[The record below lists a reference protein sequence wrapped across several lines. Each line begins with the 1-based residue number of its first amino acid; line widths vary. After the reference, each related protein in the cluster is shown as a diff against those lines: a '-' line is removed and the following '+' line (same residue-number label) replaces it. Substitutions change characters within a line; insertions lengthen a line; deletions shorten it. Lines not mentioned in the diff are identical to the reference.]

1 MGSLLHGS
9 RAPIGRFF
17 SGRRS
22 PTGRRSEGLR
32 WSSGVL
38 VAVLEGTAL
47 TELSSDPKP
56 VGRAQASLAGCCD
69 MVSYYNSIAMFPHAG
84 RPAPGPPTAYSPYT
98 HPSYTA
104 TSYQHDTNQNIQLAY
119 AGTFGSADFGTHPPW
134 NHSSWSSFP
143 TSCRSYEWPGL
154 DQGAPPPA
162 DAPATP
168 PSDPALPSP
177 TSPAYHRPDGSQSP
191 APSSEYHYKPALSP
205 PQYKAEPSST
215 SDLVSSQ
222 LGPGDLSE
230 DCPSPASLSSSR
242 PQPARS
248 PYEWMKKP
256 AYPSPPANHDPN
268 GKNQRLY
275 KIYLNEIK
283 SVLTEQECIA
293 ISLICMKRMLKFWL
307 GHIKKYEAGLET
319 DLFYKCHICHM
330 MCKRYS

>member
-1 MGSLLHGS
+1 
-9 RAPIGRFF
+9 
-17 SGRRS
+17 
-22 PTGRRSEGLR
+22 
-32 WSSGVL
+32 
-38 VAVLEGTAL
+38 
-47 TELSSDPKP
+47 
-56 VGRAQASLAGCCD
+56 
-69 MVSYYNSIAMFPHAG
+69 MFPHAG
-84 RPAPGPPTAYSPYT
+84 RPAPVPPTAYSPYT

-191 APSSEYHYKPALSP
+191 A
-205 PQYKAEPSST
+205 
-215 SDLVSSQ
+215 
-222 LGPGDLSE
+222 
-230 DCPSPASLSSSR
+230 SLSSSR

-268 GKNQRLY
+268 ARTRTKDKYRVVYSDHQRLELEKEFHY
-275 KIYLNEIK
+275 SRYITIRRKAELANGIGLSERQVKIWFQNRRAKERR
-283 SVLTEQECIA
+283 
-293 ISLICMKRMLKFWL
+293 SLKKQDDVMLKDKLDSPSL
-307 GHIKKYEAGLET
+307 GAFSPPMGPMDH
-319 DLFYKCHICHM
+319 FPP
-330 MCKRYS
+330 

>member
-283 SVLTEQECIA
+283 SALTEQECIA
-293 ISLICMKRMLKFWL
+293 ISLICMKRMLRSF
-307 GHIKKYEAGLET
+307 GLVT
-319 DLFYKCHICHM
+319 
-330 MCKRYS
+330 

>member
-1 MGSLLHGS
+1 M
-9 RAPIGRFF
+9 
-17 SGRRS
+17 
-22 PTGRRSEGLR
+22 
-32 WSSGVL
+32 
-38 VAVLEGTAL
+38 LEGTAL
-47 TELSSDPKP
+47 AELSSDQKP

-84 RPAPGPPTAYSPYT
+84 RPAPGPPAYSPYT

-191 APSSEYHYKPALSP
+191 APSSDYHYKPALSP

-230 DCPSPASLSSSR
+230 DCPSPASLTSSR

-268 GKNQRLY
+268 GKCHQSLHFLECNRFREPKYTPKY
-275 KIYLNEIK
+275 KPALQCC
-283 SVLTEQECIA
+283 SIA
-293 ISLICMKRMLKFWL
+293 S
-307 GHIKKYEAGLET
+307 T
-319 DLFYKCHICHM
+319 DLRRLFAL
-330 MCKRYS
+330 